1 MIFTPCRVWI
11 ILLFHKLLGK
21 TLLVYLQSHLWLLV
35 CSTRRKVLLKS
46 KFFPS
51 TQLVLSNSR
60 EERRNLYLV
69 LFDYALHQIN
79 ESCIASGTSDY
90 SDDEVQPVAMLL
102 MLADAPEA
110 LHISVKLGLEGI
122 LELLQ
127 RPISSALSKYP
138 NSDRLSMVMLTSFL
152 A

>member
-1 MIFTPCRVWI
+1 M
-11 ILLFHKLLGK
+11 
-21 TLLVYLQSHLWLLV
+21 
-35 CSTRRKVLLKS
+35 LKS

>member
-1 MIFTPCRVWI
+1 M
-11 ILLFHKLLGK
+11 
-21 TLLVYLQSHLWLLV
+21 
-35 CSTRRKVLLKS
+35 LKS
-46 KFFPS
+46 KFFLPM
-51 TQLVLSNSR
+51 QLVLSNSR

-79 ESCIASGTSDY
+79 ESCIASGMSDY
-90 SDDEVQPVAMLL
+90 SDDEVQPVAVLL

-138 NSDRLSMVMLTSFL
+138 NSDRLSMVMLTLFRACFHWPSDMIVRHVKTSEEVYPIVL
-152 A
+152 LYDNW